1 MPPYPDPAVVGGTPS
16 SSQAA
21 SAFDPFELVAA
32 AMSTT
37 WLMAALVLVVV
48 AYLLLTLPR
57 R

>member
-1 MPPYPDPAVVGGTPS
+1 MPPYPDPAEVGGTPS

-37 WLMAALVLVVV
+37 WLMAAVVLVVV
-48 AYLLLTLPR
+48 AYLVLTLPR